1 MLQDSK
7 TNKLY
12 LSALLKGSKYLS
24 FFKRFE
30 EKLIERY
37 IQFELLENTNDIW
50 VRDYMP
56 VQIGEDKFVQFVYN
70 PSYLKKYP
78 ELVTNVDSIISTL
91 GIKTN
96 FSKLIIDGG
105 NVIKSRDKIFMCDR
119 IFSENRSLKKSYIIG
134 ELEAVF
140 ETDKIIILPTD
151 PEDEFGHADGVLRLI
166 DNDNVLIN
174 QYRKEDKAYKGKL
187 LAVLKEA
194 KLNWEELPF
203 NPYDNKS
210 KLDAKGIYLNYLQ
223 MEDVIFLPIFGL
235 AEDEIAIKKMETVFP
250 AQNIIPVLSNEIA
263 KQGGVLNCISWN
275 VKI

>member
-1 MLQDSK
+1 MLQDNK

-24 FFKRFE
+24 FFNRFE
-30 EKLIERY
+30 EKLIERN

-50 VRDYMP
+50 ARDYMP
-56 VQIGEDKFVQFVYN
+56 VQIEEDKFVQFVYN

-78 ELVTNVDSIISTL
+78 ELLTNVDPILSAIGVET
-91 GIKTN
+91 IK
-96 FSKLIIDGG
+96 SKLLVDGG
-105 NVIKSRDKIFMCDR
+105 NVIRSKDKIFICDR
-119 IFSENRSLKKSYIIG
+119 IFSENGGLEKSYILR
-134 ELEAVF
+134 ELETVF

-151 PEDEFGHADGVLRLI
+151 PEDEFGHADGVVRVI
-166 DNDNVLIN
+166 DTDTVLIN
-174 QYRKEDKAYKGKL
+174 QYRHEDASYKGQL

-203 NPYDNKS
+203 NPYDNKN

-223 MEDVIFLPIFGL
+223 MEGVLFLPIFGL
-235 AEDEIAIKKMETVFP
+235 REDDLAIKKMEELFSASTIVP
-250 AQNIIPVLSNEIA
+250 IMSNEIA

-275 VKI
+275 IKV